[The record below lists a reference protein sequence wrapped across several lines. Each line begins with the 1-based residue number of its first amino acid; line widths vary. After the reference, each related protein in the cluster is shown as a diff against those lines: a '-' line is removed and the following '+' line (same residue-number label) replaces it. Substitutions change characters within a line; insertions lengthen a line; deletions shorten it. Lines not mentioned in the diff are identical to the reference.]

1 MSEYTYPE
9 FIKTPLPIKNEIN
22 LPLNTFKDKELIL
35 NSKLKMDGLNLLKSL
50 EDNSINAVF
59 FDPQY
64 RGVLDKMNYGN
75 EGKRQIERSKLPQM
89 SEKKITSFIK
99 EINRSLKPS
108 SHLFLWVDKFHLCEG
123 ISLWLKKTDLA
134 IVDMVV
140 WNKSRIGMG
149 YRTRRS
155 SEYLLILQKIP
166 IKSKGIWLIKNI
178 PDVWTEKIESK
189 NKKHPHQKP
198 LGLQKILIEAVTN
211 LNDLVVD
218 PAAGGYSVL
227 EACLLSQRNFLG
239 CDIGEFNEN

>member
-1 MSEYTYPE
+1 MEG
-9 FIKTPLPIKNEIN
+9 L
-22 LPLNTFKDKELIL
+22 ELL
-35 NSKLKMDGLNLLKSL
+35 SSL
-50 EDNSINAVF
+50 ENSSVSAVF

-75 EGKRQIERSKLPQM
+75 EGERQIGRSKLVQM
-89 SEKKITSFIK
+89 KEETIISFIK
-99 EINRSLKPS
+99 EINRVLKPS

-123 ISLWLKKTDLA
+123 ISTWLKKTDLA

-166 IKSKGIWLIKNI
+166 IKSKGIWQIKNI
-178 PDVWTEKIESK
+178 PDVWTEKVDNKS
-189 NKKHPHQKP
+189 KKHPHQKP

-211 LNDLVVD
+211 PQDLVVD
-218 PAAGGYSVL
+218 PAAGSYSVL
-227 EACLLSQRNFLG
+227 EACLLSQRTFLG
-239 CDIGEFNEN
+239 CDIENF